1 MAKSSALKSTG
12 TSKIR
17 FILVEAEIADDQIQ
31 SVTQAISNALRGT
44 PAVAKRL
51 APAAVQLNGS
61 NGAAEHAEE
70 PEVMDDEEDIDAVD
84 VTPAAPKSKKP
95 RKAAPK
101 PTQIEIDTET
111 EPKLATLIDPK
122 TNHRRYLMIA
132 AWLHDHRETPVVT
145 ADHIYSCFRL
155 LKWPT
160 DILDFAQPLRELKFK
175 QYFTQ
180 PERGKYAI
188 NQLGLQ
194 KAKEAE

>member
-1 MAKSSALKSTG
+1 MAKSSVPKSTG

-31 SVTQAISNALRGT
+31 SVTNAISNALRGT
-44 PAVAKRL
+44 PPVAKRL
-51 APAAVQLNGS
+51 APSPAQLNG
-61 NGAAEHAEE
+61 NGTSEQVDTT
-70 PEVMDDEEDIDAVD
+70 EVVDEDEAVEALD
-84 VTPAAPKSKKP
+84 VTPSAPKVKKQ

-101 PTQIEIDTET
+101 PTQIEIDTES
-111 EPKLATLIDPK
+111 EPKLSTLVDPK
-122 TNHRRYLMIA
+122 SNHKRYLMIA
-132 AWLHDHRETPVVT
+132 AWLHDYRDTPVVT